1 MHKERRAWARLAL
14 VALVGGPVAFLGG
27 ECLAETPNADDLTGF
42 ATQATGVVDNV
53 EVELSADNPAGSEVI
68 EEIASGDPV
77 GEVSAPIEETTDVVK
92 DTTDKAGSAVDDT
105 TDKAGSAV
113 DDTTDKAGNAVDNTS
128 IGTGGDRVSLRVFL
142 ARKNSGGSDLASVV
156 KGPATRLDS
165 SETVEEEVGG
175 SSQGS
180 TLELPFGLGK
190 LPLTGA
196 SLIVIALMS
205 MGLVALG
212 LMMTRLRGRR
222 RRAAPRELH
231 AGR

>member
-27 ECLAETPNADDLTGF
+27 EGLAETPNADDLTGF
-42 ATQATGVVDNV
+42 ATQATGIVDNV
-53 EVELSADNPAGSEVI
+53 EVELSADNPPGSEVM

-92 DTTDKAGSAVDDT
+92 DTTDKAGNAVDD
-105 TDKAGSAV
+105 
-113 DDTTDKAGNAVDNTS
+113 TS

-156 KGPATRLDS
+156 NGPATRLDS

>member
-1 MHKERRAWARLAL
+1 MGASKEVRLMHKERRAWARLAL

-27 ECLAETPNADDLTGF
+27 EGLAETPNADDLTGF
-42 ATQATGVVDNV
+42 ATQATGIVDNV
-53 EVELSADNPAGSEVI
+53 EVELSADNPAGSEVR

-92 DTTDKAGSAVDDT
+92 DTTDKAGNAVDD
-105 TDKAGSAV
+105 
-113 DDTTDKAGNAVDNTS
+113 TS

-156 KGPATRLDS
+156 NGPATRLDS